1 MQRPTK
7 RARFMR
13 GVVAPIFGLL
23 AALSIVIGVL
33 NATVWKPS
41 SIVSAHANVYGSR
54 YIVTDP
60 GVLNLVD
67 YRVKISVAALNS
79 RKPICVAVG
88 LAKDVRGWTKGY
100 SVQRITGLN
109 NWNSLST
116 DVMQADDDARIDTTK
131 TADSKDSKDVSK
143 DVDFKDSDLWT
154 NATCQMGLAKLS
166 INAADFE
173 QAGNAADL
181 AIKQESQE
189 RSQEQ
194 NNAQSNAQNGAQSQT
209 SHQKLSSE
217 LQSKI
222 ARRVLIIDLGK
233 NSPEAFVELRW
244 RRHNLPDFAT
254 PMYFVGALFILLCG
268 LSASVFAMAPHRRR
282 NKRLVASRTGLIS
295 VENNSQEEVKFSEA
309 LAGTIAG
316 IFGSNKDKKSK
327 HKVGSGAHA
336 RHGVHART
344 RTTKSKAAVDS
355 SISVKSGLNSS
366 KTAALDETTVISKDD
381 LQAYFA
387 RLASESNSDFKG
399 DFAAVNNA
407 AGNNAAENNAAGNN
421 AAESFDLS
429 SANQSEQSK
438 DLHESAESSES
449 SESSESRNSGI
460 AGKSGKSQKSQGAS
474 KSQTGF
480 AKKRYKKESYK
491 DRKDRNNR
499 NDRKENFADDSKKTN
514 RGEHKNRD
522 GIMDAEYRKDNDN
535 RKRDNRIGENL
546 GKSLEAGDSSSAKP
560 GEARR
565 KSRNQ
570 FNQRDNRSQNR
581 GKNRKYKGSENR
593 TSGHASGGNTNGNK
607 VSNNASNNANRGA
620 NGSNNASHQNGS
632 RQNGP
637 QNGSQSGSSKPSKNR
652 KK

>member
-23 AALSIVIGVL
+23 AALSIVLGVL

-116 DVMQADDDARIDTTK
+116 DVMQADDGARIDSTK
-131 TADSKDSKDVSK
+131 TDDSKVSKDAAK

-209 SHQKLSSE
+209 SRQKLSSE

-387 RLASESNSDFKG
+387 RLASESSSDFKG
-399 DFAAVNNA
+399 DFAAGNKASA
-407 AGNNAAENNAAGNN
+407 A
-421 AAESFDLS
+421 FDLS
-429 SANQSEQSK
+429 SANQSEQSE
-438 DLHESAESSES
+438 DLRETAESAESSES
-449 SESSESRNSGI
+449 SKFRNSGI
-460 AGKSGKSQKSQGAS
+460 AGKPGKSQKSQKSESAS
-474 KSQTGF
+474 KSESGF

-491 DRKDRNNR
+491 DRNDRNNR
-499 NDRKENFADDSKKTN
+499 KENSAGGSKKAN
-514 RGEHKNRD
+514 RGERKNRY
-522 GIMDAEYRKDNDN
+522 GRMDAEYYKDDDGRKS
-535 RKRDNRIGENL
+535 DNRIGENL
-546 GKSLEAGDSSSAKP
+546 GKSSEAFDSTGAKP
-560 GEARR
+560 GEAKPGEAKR

-570 FNQRDNRSQNR
+570 FNQRDYRSQNR

-593 TSGHASGGNTNGNK
+593 TSGSASGGNANGNK
-607 VSNNASNNANRGA
+607 DGNKASNNANHDV
-620 NGSNNASHQNGS
+620 NGFNNASHQNAS
-632 RQNGP
+632 RQNGS
-637 QNGSQSGSSKPSKNR
+637 QNGTSKPSKNR

>member
-1 MQRPTK
+1 
-7 RARFMR
+7 MR

-23 AALSIVIGVL
+23 AALSIVLGVL

-116 DVMQADDDARIDTTK
+116 DVMQADDDARIDSTK
-131 TADSKDSKDVSK
+131 TDDSKVSKDASK

-154 NATCQMGLAKLS
+154 NATCQMGLAKLFV
-166 INAADFE
+166 NAADFE

-209 SHQKLSSE
+209 SRQKLSSE

-316 IFGSNKDKKSK
+316 IFGSHKDKKSK

-344 RTTKSKAAVDS
+344 RTAKSKSAVDS

-387 RLASESNSDFKG
+387 RLASESSSDFKG
-399 DFAAVNNA
+399 DFAA
-407 AGNNAAENNAAGNN
+407 GNK
-421 AAESFDLS
+421 ESETFDLS
-429 SANQSEQSK
+429 SANQSEQSE
-438 DLHESAESSES
+438 DLREAAESAESSES
-449 SESSESRNSGI
+449 SKFRNSGI
-460 AGKSGKSQKSQGAS
+460 AGKPGKSQKSQKSESAS
-474 KSQTGF
+474 KSESGF

-491 DRKDRNNR
+491 DRNDRNNR
-499 NDRKENFADDSKKTN
+499 KENSAGGSKKAN
-514 RGEHKNRD
+514 RGERKNRD
-522 GIMDAEYRKDNDN
+522 GRMYAEYYKDDDGRKS
-535 RKRDNRIGENL
+535 DNRIGENL
-546 GKSLEAGDSSSAKP
+546 GKSSETFDSTSAKP

-570 FNQRDNRSQNR
+570 FNQRDYRSQNR

-593 TSGHASGGNTNGNK
+593 TSGSASGGNANGNK
-607 VSNNASNNANRGA
+607 DGNKASNNANHDV
-620 NGSNNASHQNGS
+620 NGFNNASHQNAS
-632 RQNGP
+632 RQNGS
-637 QNGSQSGSSKPSKNR
+637 QNGTSKPSKNR

>member
-116 DVMQADDDARIDTTK
+116 DVMQADDDARIDSTK
-131 TADSKDSKDVSK
+131 TDDSKVSKDVSK

-181 AIKQESQE
+181 ALKQESQE

-387 RLASESNSDFKG
+387 RLASESSSDFKG
-399 DFAAVNNA
+399 DFAAGNKESA
-407 AGNNAAENNAAGNN
+407 A
-421 AAESFDLS
+421 FDLS
-429 SANQSEQSK
+429 SANQSEQSE
-438 DLHESAESSES
+438 DLREAAESAESSES
-449 SESSESRNSGI
+449 SKFRNSGI
-460 AGKSGKSQKSQGAS
+460 ARKPGKSQKSQKSESAS
-474 KSQTGF
+474 KSESGF

-491 DRKDRNNR
+491 DR
-499 NDRKENFADDSKKTN
+499 NDRKENSAGGSKKAN
-514 RGEHKNRD
+514 RGERKNRD
-522 GIMDAEYRKDNDN
+522 GRMDAEYYKDDDGRKS
-535 RKRDNRIGENL
+535 DNRIGENL
-546 GKSLEAGDSSSAKP
+546 GKSSEAFDSTSAKPGDAKP

-570 FNQRDNRSQNR
+570 FNQRDYRSQNR

-593 TSGHASGGNTNGNK
+593 TSGSASGGNANGNK
-607 VSNNASNNANRGA
+607 DGNKASNNANHDA
-620 NGSNNASHQNGS
+620 N
-632 RQNGP
+632 
-637 QNGSQSGSSKPSKNR
+637 GSSKPSKNR

>member
-100 SVQRITGLN
+100 SVQRIMGLN

-116 DVMQADDDARIDTTK
+116 DVMQADDGARIDSTK
-131 TADSKDSKDVSK
+131 TDDSKVSKDAAK

-173 QAGNAADL
+173 QVWNAADL
-181 AIKQESQE
+181 ALKQESQE

-194 NNAQSNAQNGAQSQT
+194 NNAQSNSKNGAQSQT
-209 SHQKLSSE
+209 SRQKLSSE

-316 IFGSNKDKKSK
+316 VFGSNKDKKSK

-344 RTTKSKAAVDS
+344 RTTKSQAAGDS

-366 KTAALDETTVISKDD
+366 PTAALDETTVISKDD

-387 RLASESNSDFKG
+387 RLASESGSDFKG

-407 AGNNAAENNAAGNN
+407 AGNNAAENN

-438 DLHESAESSES
+438 DLHESAES

-491 DRKDRNNR
+491 DRKDRN
-499 NDRKENFADDSKKTN
+499 DCKENFADDSKKTN

-593 TSGHASGGNTNGNK
+593 TSGYASGGNTNGNK

-637 QNGSQSGSSKPSKNR
+637 QSGSQSGSSKPSKNR

>member
-23 AALSIVIGVL
+23 AALSIVLGVL

-100 SVQRITGLN
+100 SVHRITGLN

-116 DVMQADDDARIDTTK
+116 DVMQADDGARIDSTK
-131 TADSKDSKDVSK
+131 TDDSNVSKDAAK

-181 AIKQESQE
+181 ALKQE
-189 RSQEQ
+189 SQEQ
-194 NNAQSNAQNGAQSQT
+194 NNAQSNSKNGAQSQT
-209 SHQKLSSE
+209 SRQKLSSE

-316 IFGSNKDKKSK
+316 IFGSHKDKKSK

-344 RTTKSKAAVDS
+344 RTAKSKSAVDS

-387 RLASESNSDFKG
+387 RLASESSSDFKG
-399 DFAAVNNA
+399 DFAA
-407 AGNNAAENNAAGNN
+407 GNK
-421 AAESFDLS
+421 ESETFDLS
-429 SANQSEQSK
+429 SANQSEQSE
-438 DLHESAESSES
+438 DLREAAESAESSES
-449 SESSESRNSGI
+449 SKFRNSGI
-460 AGKSGKSQKSQGAS
+460 AGKPGKSQKSQKSESAS
-474 KSQTGF
+474 KSESGF

-491 DRKDRNNR
+491 DRNDRNNR
-499 NDRKENFADDSKKTN
+499 KENSAGGSKKAN
-514 RGEHKNRD
+514 RGERKNRD
-522 GIMDAEYRKDNDN
+522 GRMDAEYYKDDDGRKS
-535 RKRDNRIGENL
+535 DNRIGENL
-546 GKSLEAGDSSSAKP
+546 GKSSEAFDSTSAKP

-570 FNQRDNRSQNR
+570 FNQRDYRSQNR

-593 TSGHASGGNTNGNK
+593 TSGSASGGNTNGNK
-607 VSNNASNNANRGA
+607 DGNKASNNANHDA
-620 NGSNNASHQNGS
+620 NGFNNASHQNAS
-632 RQNGP
+632 RQNGS
-637 QNGSQSGSSKPSKNR
+637 QNGSSKPSKNR

>member
-23 AALSIVIGVL
+23 AALSIVLGVL

-116 DVMQADDDARIDTTK
+116 DVMNADDNARVDSAK
-131 TADSKDSKDVSK
+131 TDDSKVSKNVSKDASK

-154 NATCQMGLAKLS
+154 NATCQMGLAKLFV
-166 INAADFE
+166 NAADFE
-173 QAGNAADL
+173 QVGNAADL
-181 AIKQESQE
+181 ALKQESQE
-189 RSQEQ
+189 GLQAK
-194 NNAQSNAQNGAQSQT
+194 NNVQSDAQNGAQSQT
-209 SHQKLSSE
+209 SRQKLSSE

-344 RTTKSKAAVDS
+344 RTTKSQAAVDS

-387 RLASESNSDFKG
+387 RLASESSSDFKG
-399 DFAAVNNA
+399 DFAA
-407 AGNNAAENNAAGNN
+407 ENNAARNNASENN

-449 SESSESRNSGI
+449 SESRNSGI

-474 KSQTGF
+474 KSEDGF

-491 DRKDRNNR
+491 DRKDRN
-499 NDRKENFADDSKKTN
+499 DRKENSAGGSKKAN
-514 RGEHKNRD
+514 RGERKNRD
-522 GIMDAEYRKDNDN
+522 GIMDAEFRKDDDN

-570 FNQRDNRSQNR
+570 FNQRDYRSQNR
-581 GKNRKYKGSENR
+581 GKSRKYKGSENR
-593 TSGHASGGNTNGNK
+593 TSGYASGGNTNGNK

-637 QNGSQSGSSKPSKNR
+637 QSGSQSGSSKPSKNR

>member
-23 AALSIVIGVL
+23 AALSIVLGVL

-116 DVMQADDDARIDTTK
+116 DVMQADDDARIDSTK
-131 TADSKDSKDVSK
+131 TDDSKVSKDASK

-154 NATCQMGLAKLS
+154 NATCQMGLAKLFV
-166 INAADFE
+166 NAADFE

-181 AIKQESQE
+181 ALKQESQE

-194 NNAQSNAQNGAQSQT
+194 NNAQSNSKNGAQSQT
-209 SHQKLSSE
+209 SRQKLSSE

-222 ARRVLIIDLGK
+222 ARRVLIVDLGK

-316 IFGSNKDKKSK
+316 IFGSHKDKKSK

-344 RTTKSKAAVDS
+344 RTTKSKVAVDS

-387 RLASESNSDFKG
+387 RLASESSSDFKG
-399 DFAAVNNA
+399 DFAAGNKASA
-407 AGNNAAENNAAGNN
+407 A
-421 AAESFDLS
+421 FDLS
-429 SANQSEQSK
+429 SVNQSEQSE
-438 DLHESAESSES
+438 DLREAAESAESSKF
-449 SESSESRNSGI
+449 RNSGI
-460 AGKSGKSQKSQGAS
+460 AGKPGKSQKSEKSESAS
-474 KSQTGF
+474 KSESGF

-491 DRKDRNNR
+491 DRNDRNNR
-499 NDRKENFADDSKKTN
+499 KENSAGGSKKAN
-514 RGEHKNRD
+514 RGERKNRY
-522 GIMDAEYRKDNDN
+522 GRMDAEYYKDDDGRKS
-535 RKRDNRIGENL
+535 DNRIGENL
-546 GKSLEAGDSSSAKP
+546 GKSSAAFDSTSAKPGEAKP

-570 FNQRDNRSQNR
+570 FNQRDYRSQNR

-593 TSGHASGGNTNGNK
+593 TSGSASGGNTNGNK
-607 VSNNASNNANRGA
+607 DGNKASNNANHDA
-620 NGSNNASHQNGS
+620 NGFNNASHQNAS
-632 RQNGP
+632 RQNGS
-637 QNGSQSGSSKPSKNR
+637 QNGSSKPSKNR

>member
-1 MQRPTK
+1 
-7 RARFMR
+7 MR

-100 SVQRITGLN
+100 SVQRIMGLN

-116 DVMQADDDARIDTTK
+116 DVMQADDGARIDSTK
-131 TADSKDSKDVSK
+131 TDDSKVSKDAAK

-173 QAGNAADL
+173 QVGNAADL
-181 AIKQESQE
+181 ALKQESQE

-194 NNAQSNAQNGAQSQT
+194 NNAQSNSKNGAQSQT
-209 SHQKLSSE
+209 SRQKLSSE

-316 IFGSNKDKKSK
+316 VFGSNKDKKSK

-344 RTTKSKAAVDS
+344 RTTKSQAAGDS

-366 KTAALDETTVISKDD
+366 PTAALDETTVISKDD

-387 RLASESNSDFKG
+387 RLASESGSDFKG

-407 AGNNAAENNAAGNN
+407 AGNNAAENN

-438 DLHESAESSES
+438 DLHESAES

-491 DRKDRNNR
+491 DRKDRN
-499 NDRKENFADDSKKTN
+499 DCKENFADDSKKTN

-593 TSGHASGGNTNGNK
+593 TSGYASGGNTNGNK

-637 QNGSQSGSSKPSKNR
+637 QSGSQSGSSKPSKNR

>member
-23 AALSIVIGVL
+23 AALSIVLGVL

-116 DVMQADDDARIDTTK
+116 DVMQADDDARIDSTK
-131 TADSKDSKDVSK
+131 TDDSKVSKDASK

-181 AIKQESQE
+181 ALKQE
-189 RSQEQ
+189 SQEQ
-194 NNAQSNAQNGAQSQT
+194 NNAQSNSKNGAQSQT
-209 SHQKLSSE
+209 SRQKLSSE

-316 IFGSNKDKKSK
+316 IFGSHKDKKSK

-344 RTTKSKAAVDS
+344 RTAKSKSAVDS

-387 RLASESNSDFKG
+387 RLASESSSDFKG
-399 DFAAVNNA
+399 DFAA
-407 AGNNAAENNAAGNN
+407 GNK
-421 AAESFDLS
+421 ESETFDLS
-429 SANQSEQSK
+429 SANQSEQSE
-438 DLHESAESSES
+438 DLREAAESAESSES
-449 SESSESRNSGI
+449 SKFRNSGI
-460 AGKSGKSQKSQGAS
+460 AGKPGKSQKSEKSESAS
-474 KSQTGF
+474 KSESGF

-491 DRKDRNNR
+491 DRNDRNNR
-499 NDRKENFADDSKKTN
+499 KENSAGGSKKAN
-514 RGEHKNRD
+514 RGERKNRY
-522 GIMDAEYRKDNDN
+522 GRMDAEYYKDDDGRKS
-535 RKRDNRIGENL
+535 DNRIGENL
-546 GKSLEAGDSSSAKP
+546 GKSSEAFDSTSAKP
-560 GEARR
+560 GEAKR

-570 FNQRDNRSQNR
+570 FNQRDYRSQNR

-593 TSGHASGGNTNGNK
+593 TSGSASGGNTNGNK
-607 VSNNASNNANRGA
+607 DGNKASNNANHDA
-620 NGSNNASHQNGS
+620 NGFNNASHQNAS
-632 RQNGP
+632 RQNGS
-637 QNGSQSGSSKPSKNR
+637 QNGSSKPSKNR

>member
-1 MQRPTK
+1 M
-7 RARFMR
+7 
-13 GVVAPIFGLL
+13 
-23 AALSIVIGVL
+23 
-33 NATVWKPS
+33 
-41 SIVSAHANVYGSR
+41 
-54 YIVTDP
+54 
-60 GVLNLVD
+60 NLVD

-131 TADSKDSKDVSK
+131 TADSKVSKDASK

-387 RLASESNSDFKG
+387 RLASESSSDFKG
-399 DFAAVNNA
+399 DFAAGNKESA
-407 AGNNAAENNAAGNN
+407 A
-421 AAESFDLS
+421 FDLS
-429 SANQSEQSK
+429 SANQSEQSE
-438 DLHESAESSES
+438 DLREAAESAESSES
-449 SESSESRNSGI
+449 SKFRNSGI
-460 AGKSGKSQKSQGAS
+460 ARKPGKSQKSQKSESAS
-474 KSQTGF
+474 KSESGF

-491 DRKDRNNR
+491 DR
-499 NDRKENFADDSKKTN
+499 NDRKENSAGGSKKAN
-514 RGEHKNRD
+514 RGERKNRD
-522 GIMDAEYRKDNDN
+522 GRMDAEYYKDDDGRKS
-535 RKRDNRIGENL
+535 DNRIGENL
-546 GKSLEAGDSSSAKP
+546 GKSSEAFDSTSAKPGDAKP

-570 FNQRDNRSQNR
+570 FNQRDYRSQNR

-593 TSGHASGGNTNGNK
+593 TSGSASGGNANGNK
-607 VSNNASNNANRGA
+607 ASNNANHDA
-620 NGSNNASHQNGS
+620 N
-632 RQNGP
+632 
-637 QNGSQSGSSKPSKNR
+637 GSSKPSKNR

>member
-23 AALSIVIGVL
+23 AALSIVLGVL

-116 DVMQADDDARIDTTK
+116 DVMQADDGARIDSTK
-131 TADSKDSKDVSK
+131 TDDSKVSKDAAK

-181 AIKQESQE
+181 ALKQESQE

-194 NNAQSNAQNGAQSQT
+194 NNAQSNSKNGAQSQT
-209 SHQKLSSE
+209 SRQKLSSE

-316 IFGSNKDKKSK
+316 IFGSHKGKKSK
-327 HKVGSGAHA
+327 RKVGSGAHA

-387 RLASESNSDFKG
+387 RLASESSSDFKG
-399 DFAAVNNA
+399 DFAS
-407 AGNNAAENNAAGNN
+407 GNK
-421 AAESFDLS
+421 ESETFDLS
-429 SANQSEQSK
+429 SANQSEQSE
-438 DLHESAESSES
+438 DLREAAESAESSES
-449 SESSESRNSGI
+449 SKFRNSGI
-460 AGKSGKSQKSQGAS
+460 AGKPGKSQKSQKSESAS
-474 KSQTGF
+474 KSESGF

-491 DRKDRNNR
+491 DRNDRNNR
-499 NDRKENFADDSKKTN
+499 KENSAGGSKKAN
-514 RGEHKNRD
+514 RGERKNRY
-522 GIMDAEYRKDNDN
+522 GRMDAEYYKDDDGRKS
-535 RKRDNRIGENL
+535 DNRIGENL
-546 GKSLEAGDSSSAKP
+546 GKSSEAFDSTSAKP
-560 GEARR
+560 GEAKPGEAKR

-570 FNQRDNRSQNR
+570 FNQRDYRSQNR

-593 TSGHASGGNTNGNK
+593 TSGSASGGNTNGNK
-607 VSNNASNNANRGA
+607 AGNKASNNANHDA
-620 NGSNNASHQNGS
+620 NGFNNASHQNAS
-632 RQNGP
+632 RQNGY
-637 QNGSQSGSSKPSKNR
+637 QNGTSKPSKNR

>member
-1 MQRPTK
+1 
-7 RARFMR
+7 MR

-23 AALSIVIGVL
+23 AALSIVLGVL

-116 DVMQADDDARIDTTK
+116 DVMQADDGARIDSTK
-131 TADSKDSKDVSK
+131 TDDSKVSKDAAK

-181 AIKQESQE
+181 ALKQESQE

-194 NNAQSNAQNGAQSQT
+194 NNAQSNSKNGAQSQT
-209 SHQKLSSE
+209 SRQKLSSE

-316 IFGSNKDKKSK
+316 IFGSHKGKKSK
-327 HKVGSGAHA
+327 RKVGSGAHA

-387 RLASESNSDFKG
+387 RLASESSSDFKG
-399 DFAAVNNA
+399 DFAAGNKESA
-407 AGNNAAENNAAGNN
+407 A
-421 AAESFDLS
+421 FDLS
-429 SANQSEQSK
+429 SANQSEQSE
-438 DLHESAESSES
+438 DLREAAESAESSES
-449 SESSESRNSGI
+449 SKFRNSGI
-460 AGKSGKSQKSQGAS
+460 ARKPGKSQKSQKSESAS
-474 KSQTGF
+474 KSESGF
-480 AKKRYKKESYK
+480 AKKRYNKESYK
-491 DRKDRNNR
+491 DRNDRNNR
-499 NDRKENFADDSKKTN
+499 KENSAGGSKKAN
-514 RGEHKNRD
+514 RGERKNRY
-522 GIMDAEYRKDNDN
+522 GRMDAEYYKDDDGRKS
-535 RKRDNRIGENL
+535 DNRIGENL
-546 GKSLEAGDSSSAKP
+546 GKSSEAFDSTSAKP
-560 GEARR
+560 GEAKPGEAKR

-570 FNQRDNRSQNR
+570 FNQRDYRSQNR

-593 TSGHASGGNTNGNK
+593 TSGSASGGNANGNK
-607 VSNNASNNANRGA
+607 DGNKASNNANHDA
-620 NGSNNASHQNGS
+620 NGFNNASHQNAS
-632 RQNGP
+632 RQNGS
-637 QNGSQSGSSKPSKNR
+637 QNGSSKPSKNR

>member
-23 AALSIVIGVL
+23 AALSIVLGVL

-116 DVMQADDDARIDTTK
+116 DVMQADDGARIDSTK
-131 TADSKDSKDVSK
+131 TDDSKVSKDAAK

-181 AIKQESQE
+181 ALKQESQE

-194 NNAQSNAQNGAQSQT
+194 NNAQSNSKNGAQSQT
-209 SHQKLSSE
+209 SRQKLSSE

-316 IFGSNKDKKSK
+316 IFGSHKGKKSK
-327 HKVGSGAHA
+327 RKVGSGAHA

-387 RLASESNSDFKG
+387 RLASESSSDFKG
-399 DFAAVNNA
+399 DFAA
-407 AGNNAAENNAAGNN
+407 GNK
-421 AAESFDLS
+421 ESETFDLS
-429 SANQSEQSK
+429 SANQSEQSE
-438 DLHESAESSES
+438 DLREAAESAESSES
-449 SESSESRNSGI
+449 SKFRNSGI
-460 AGKSGKSQKSQGAS
+460 AGKPGKSQKSQKSESAS
-474 KSQTGF
+474 KSESGF

-491 DRKDRNNR
+491 DRNDRNNR
-499 NDRKENFADDSKKTN
+499 KENSAGGSKKAN
-514 RGEHKNRD
+514 RGERKNRD
-522 GIMDAEYRKDNDN
+522 GRMDAEYYKDDDGRKS
-535 RKRDNRIGENL
+535 DNRIGENL
-546 GKSLEAGDSSSAKP
+546 GKSSEAFDSTSAKP

-570 FNQRDNRSQNR
+570 FNQRDYRSQNR

-593 TSGHASGGNTNGNK
+593 TSGSASGGNTNGNK
-607 VSNNASNNANRGA
+607 DGNKASNNANHDA
-620 NGSNNASHQNGS
+620 NGFNNASHQNAS
-632 RQNGP
+632 RQNGS
-637 QNGSQSGSSKPSKNR
+637 QNGSSKPSKNR

>member
-116 DVMQADDDARIDTTK
+116 DVMQADDDARIDSTK
-131 TADSKDSKDVSK
+131 TDDSKVSKDASK

-154 NATCQMGLAKLS
+154 NATCQMGLAKLFV
-166 INAADFE
+166 NAADFE

-181 AIKQESQE
+181 ALKQESQE

-209 SHQKLSSE
+209 SRQKLSSE

-327 HKVGSGAHA
+327 HKVGSGAHG

-399 DFAAVNNA
+399 DFAA
-407 AGNNAAENNAAGNN
+407 GNK
-421 AAESFDLS
+421 ESEAFDLS
-429 SANQSEQSK
+429 SANQSEQSE
-438 DLHESAESSES
+438 DLREAAESAESSES
-449 SESSESRNSGI
+449 SKFRNSGV
-460 AGKSGKSQKSQGAS
+460 AGKPGKSQKSQKSESAS
-474 KSQTGF
+474 KSESGF

-491 DRKDRNNR
+491 DRNDRNNR
-499 NDRKENFADDSKKTN
+499 KENSAGGSKKAN
-514 RGEHKNRD
+514 RGERKNRD
-522 GIMDAEYRKDNDN
+522 GRMDAEYYKDDDGRKS
-535 RKRDNRIGENL
+535 DNRIGENL
-546 GKSLEAGDSSSAKP
+546 GKSSEAFDSTSAKPGDAKPGDAKP

-570 FNQRDNRSQNR
+570 FNQRDYRSQNR

-593 TSGHASGGNTNGNK
+593 TSGSASGGNANGNK
-607 VSNNASNNANRGA
+607 DGNKASNNANHDA
-620 NGSNNASHQNGS
+620 N
-632 RQNGP
+632 
-637 QNGSQSGSSKPSKNR
+637 GSSKPSKNR

>member
-23 AALSIVIGVL
+23 AALSIVLGVL

-116 DVMQADDDARIDTTK
+116 DVMNADDNARVDSAK
-131 TADSKDSKDVSK
+131 TDDSKVSKNVSKDASK

-154 NATCQMGLAKLS
+154 NATCQMGLAKLFV
-166 INAADFE
+166 NAADFE
-173 QAGNAADL
+173 QMGNAADL
-181 AIKQESQE
+181 ALKQESQE
-189 RSQEQ
+189 GLQAK
-194 NNAQSNAQNGAQSQT
+194 NNVQSDVQNGAQSQT

-344 RTTKSKAAVDS
+344 RTTKSQAAVDS

-366 KTAALDETTVISKDD
+366 KTADLDETTVISKDD

-387 RLASESNSDFKG
+387 RLASESVSDFKG

-407 AGNNAAENNAAGNN
+407 AGNNVSENN

-449 SESSESRNSGI
+449 SESRNSRI
-460 AGKSGKSQKSQGAS
+460 AGKSGKSQKSQKSQGAS
-474 KSQTGF
+474 KSEDGF

-491 DRKDRNNR
+491 DR
-499 NDRKENFADDSKKTN
+499 NDRKENFANDSKKAN
-514 RGEHKNRD
+514 RGERKNRD
-522 GIMDAEYRKDNDN
+522 GIMDAEFRKDDDN
-535 RKRDNRIGENL
+535 RKSDNRIGENL
-546 GKSLEAGDSSSAKP
+546 GKSSEAGDSSRAKP

-581 GKNRKYKGSENR
+581 GKNRKHKGYESH
-593 TSGHASGGNTNGNK
+593 TSGAVSGGNANGNK
-607 VSNNASNNANRGA
+607 VSNNARNNANRDA

-637 QNGSQSGSSKPSKNR
+637 QSGSQSGSSKPSKNR

>member
-1 MQRPTK
+1 
-7 RARFMR
+7 MR

-23 AALSIVIGVL
+23 AALSIVLGVL

-109 NWNSLST
+109 NWSSLST
-116 DVMQADDDARIDTTK
+116 DVMKADDNARVDSAK
-131 TADSKDSKDVSK
+131 TADSKVSKDVSKDASK

-154 NATCQMGLAKLS
+154 NATCQMGLAKLFV
-166 INAADFE
+166 NAADFE
-173 QAGNAADL
+173 QVGNAADL
-181 AIKQESQE
+181 ALKQESQE
-189 RSQEQ
+189 Q
-194 NNAQSNAQNGAQSQT
+194 NSAQSNAQNGAQSQT

-316 IFGSNKDKKSK
+316 VFGSNKDKKSK

-344 RTTKSKAAVDS
+344 RTTKSQAAGDS

-366 KTAALDETTVISKDD
+366 PTAALDETTVISKDD

-387 RLASESNSDFKG
+387 RLASESGSDFKG

-407 AGNNAAENNAAGNN
+407 AVNNAAGNNAAENN

-438 DLHESAESSES
+438 DLHESAES

-491 DRKDRNNR
+491 DRTDRN
-499 NDRKENFADDSKKTN
+499 DCKENFADDSKKTN

-593 TSGHASGGNTNGNK
+593 TSGYASGGNTNGNK

>member
-1 MQRPTK
+1 
-7 RARFMR
+7 MR

-23 AALSIVIGVL
+23 AALSIVLGVL

-109 NWNSLST
+109 NWSSLST
-116 DVMQADDDARIDTTK
+116 DVMKADDNARVDSAK
-131 TADSKDSKDVSK
+131 TADSKVSKDASKDVA
-143 DVDFKDSDLWT
+143 FKDSDLWT
-154 NATCQMGLAKLS
+154 NATCQMGLAKLFV
-166 INAADFE
+166 NAADFE

-181 AIKQESQE
+181 ALKQESQE

-194 NNAQSNAQNGAQSQT
+194 NNAQSNSKNGAQSQT
-209 SHQKLSSE
+209 SRQKLSSE

-316 IFGSNKDKKSK
+316 IFGSHKDKKSK

-387 RLASESNSDFKG
+387 RLASESSSDFKG
-399 DFAAVNNA
+399 DFAAGNKASA
-407 AGNNAAENNAAGNN
+407 AFG
-421 AAESFDLS
+421 LS
-429 SANQSEQSK
+429 SANQSEQSE
-438 DLHESAESSES
+438 DSRETAETAESAESSKF
-449 SESSESRNSGI
+449 RNSGI
-460 AGKSGKSQKSQGAS
+460 AGKSGKSQKSQKSESAS
-474 KSQTGF
+474 KSESGF

-491 DRKDRNNR
+491 DRNDRNNR
-499 NDRKENFADDSKKTN
+499 KENSAGGSKKAN
-514 RGEHKNRD
+514 RGERKNRY
-522 GIMDAEYRKDNDN
+522 GRMDAEYYKDDDGRKS
-535 RKRDNRIGENL
+535 DNRIGENL
-546 GKSLEAGDSSSAKP
+546 GKSSEAFDSTSAKP
-560 GEARR
+560 GEAKPGEAKR

-570 FNQRDNRSQNR
+570 FNQRDYRSQNR

-593 TSGHASGGNTNGNK
+593 TSGSASGGNANGNK
-607 VSNNASNNANRGA
+607 DGNKASNNANHDA
-620 NGSNNASHQNGS
+620 NGFNNASHQNAS
-632 RQNGP
+632 RQNGS
-637 QNGSQSGSSKPSKNR
+637 QNGSSKPSKNR

>member
-23 AALSIVIGVL
+23 AALSIVLGVL

-109 NWNSLST
+109 NWSSLST
-116 DVMQADDDARIDTTK
+116 DVMKADDNARVDSAK
-131 TADSKDSKDVSK
+131 TADSKVSKDVSKDASK

-154 NATCQMGLAKLS
+154 NATCQMGLAKLFV
-166 INAADFE
+166 NAADFE
-173 QAGNAADL
+173 QVGNAADL
-181 AIKQESQE
+181 ALKQESQE
-189 RSQEQ
+189 GLQAK
-194 NNAQSNAQNGAQSQT
+194 NNVQSNAQNGAQSQT

-316 IFGSNKDKKSK
+316 IFGGRKDKKSK

-344 RTTKSKAAVDS
+344 
-355 SISVKSGLNSS
+355 
-366 KTAALDETTVISKDD
+366 
-381 LQAYFA
+381 
-387 RLASESNSDFKG
+387 
-399 DFAAVNNA
+399 
-407 AGNNAAENNAAGNN
+407 
-421 AAESFDLS
+421 
-429 SANQSEQSK
+429 
-438 DLHESAESSES
+438 
-449 SESSESRNSGI
+449 
-460 AGKSGKSQKSQGAS
+460 
-474 KSQTGF
+474 
-480 AKKRYKKESYK
+480 
-491 DRKDRNNR
+491 
-499 NDRKENFADDSKKTN
+499 
-514 RGEHKNRD
+514 
-522 GIMDAEYRKDNDN
+522 
-535 RKRDNRIGENL
+535 
-546 GKSLEAGDSSSAKP
+546 
-560 GEARR
+560 
-565 KSRNQ
+565 
-570 FNQRDNRSQNR
+570 
-581 GKNRKYKGSENR
+581 
-593 TSGHASGGNTNGNK
+593 
-607 VSNNASNNANRGA
+607 
-620 NGSNNASHQNGS
+620 
-632 RQNGP
+632 
-637 QNGSQSGSSKPSKNR
+637 
-652 KK
+652 

>member
-23 AALSIVIGVL
+23 AALSIVLGVL

-116 DVMQADDDARIDTTK
+116 DVMQADDGARIDSTK
-131 TADSKDSKDVSK
+131 TDDSKVSKDAAK

-181 AIKQESQE
+181 ALKQESQE

-194 NNAQSNAQNGAQSQT
+194 NNAQSNSKNGAQSQT
-209 SHQKLSSE
+209 SRQKLSSE

-316 IFGSNKDKKSK
+316 IFGSHKGKKSK
-327 HKVGSGAHA
+327 RKVGSGAHA

-387 RLASESNSDFKG
+387 RLASESSSDFKG
-399 DFAAVNNA
+399 DFAS
-407 AGNNAAENNAAGNN
+407 GNK
-421 AAESFDLS
+421 ESETFDLS
-429 SANQSEQSK
+429 SANQLEQSE
-438 DLHESAESSES
+438 DLREAAESAESSES
-449 SESSESRNSGI
+449 SKFRNSGI
-460 AGKSGKSQKSQGAS
+460 AGKPGKSQKSQKSESAS
-474 KSQTGF
+474 KSESGF

-491 DRKDRNNR
+491 DRNDRNNR
-499 NDRKENFADDSKKTN
+499 KENSAGGSKKAN
-514 RGEHKNRD
+514 RGERKNRY
-522 GIMDAEYRKDNDN
+522 GRMDAEYYKDDDGRKS
-535 RKRDNRIGENL
+535 DNRIGENL
-546 GKSLEAGDSSSAKP
+546 GKSSEAFDSTSAKP
-560 GEARR
+560 GEAKPGEAKR

-570 FNQRDNRSQNR
+570 FNQRDYRSQNR

-593 TSGHASGGNTNGNK
+593 TSGSASGGNTNGNK
-607 VSNNASNNANRGA
+607 ASNNANHDA
-620 NGSNNASHQNGS
+620 N
-632 RQNGP
+632 
-637 QNGSQSGSSKPSKNR
+637 GSSKPSKNR

>member
-23 AALSIVIGVL
+23 AALSIVLGVL

-41 SIVSAHANVYGSR
+41 SIVSAHANVYGTR

-116 DVMQADDDARIDTTK
+116 DVMQADDGARIDSTK
-131 TADSKDSKDVSK
+131 TDDSKVSKDAAK

-181 AIKQESQE
+181 ALKQESQE

-194 NNAQSNAQNGAQSQT
+194 NNAQSNSKNGAQSQT
-209 SHQKLSSE
+209 SRQKLSSE

-387 RLASESNSDFKG
+387 RLASESSSDFKG
-399 DFAAVNNA
+399 DFAAGNKASA
-407 AGNNAAENNAAGNN
+407 A
-421 AAESFDLS
+421 FDLS
-429 SANQSEQSK
+429 SANQSEQSE
-438 DLHESAESSES
+438 DLREAAESAESSES
-449 SESSESRNSGI
+449 SKFRNSGV
-460 AGKSGKSQKSQGAS
+460 AGKPGKSQKSQKSESAS
-474 KSQTGF
+474 KSESGF

-491 DRKDRNNR
+491 DRNDRNNR
-499 NDRKENFADDSKKTN
+499 KENSAGGSKKAN
-514 RGEHKNRD
+514 RGERKNRD
-522 GIMDAEYRKDNDN
+522 GRMDAEYYKDDDGRKS
-535 RKRDNRIGENL
+535 DNRIGENL
-546 GKSLEAGDSSSAKP
+546 GKSSEAFDSTSAKPGDAKPGDAKP

-570 FNQRDNRSQNR
+570 FNQRDYRSQNR

-593 TSGHASGGNTNGNK
+593 TSGSASGGNANGNK
-607 VSNNASNNANRGA
+607 DGNKASNNANHDA
-620 NGSNNASHQNGS
+620 N
-632 RQNGP
+632 
-637 QNGSQSGSSKPSKNR
+637 GSSKPSKNR

>member
-1 MQRPTK
+1 
-7 RARFMR
+7 MR

-23 AALSIVIGVL
+23 AALSIVLGVL

-109 NWNSLST
+109 NWSSLST
-116 DVMQADDDARIDTTK
+116 DVMKADDNARVDSAK
-131 TADSKDSKDVSK
+131 TADSKVSKDVSKDASK

-154 NATCQMGLAKLS
+154 NATCQMGLAKLFV
-166 INAADFE
+166 NAADFE
-173 QAGNAADL
+173 QVGNAADL
-181 AIKQESQE
+181 ALKQESQE
-189 RSQEQ
+189 Q
-194 NNAQSNAQNGAQSQT
+194 NSAQSNAQNGAQSQT

-316 IFGSNKDKKSK
+316 VFGSNKDKKSK

-344 RTTKSKAAVDS
+344 RTTKSQAAGDS

-366 KTAALDETTVISKDD
+366 PTAALDETTVISKDD

-387 RLASESNSDFKG
+387 RLASESGSDFKG
-399 DFAAVNNA
+399 DFAAVNDA
-407 AGNNAAENNAAGNN
+407 AGNDAAENNAAGNN

-449 SESSESRNSGI
+449 SESRNSRI
-460 AGKSGKSQKSQGAS
+460 AGKSGKSQKSQKSQGAS
-474 KSQTGF
+474 KSEDGF

-491 DRKDRNNR
+491 GRNNR

-514 RGEHKNRD
+514 RGERKNRD
-522 GIMDAEYRKDNDN
+522 GIMDAEFRKDDDN
-535 RKRDNRIGENL
+535 RKSDNRIGENL
-546 GKSLEAGDSSSAKP
+546 GKSSEAGDSSSAKP
-560 GEARR
+560 GEASR

-593 TSGHASGGNTNGNK
+593 TSGYASGGNTNGNK

-637 QNGSQSGSSKPSKNR
+637 QSGSQSGSSKPSKNR

>member
-23 AALSIVIGVL
+23 AALSIVLGVL

-116 DVMQADDDARIDTTK
+116 DVMQADDGARIDSTK
-131 TADSKDSKDVSK
+131 TDDSKVSKDAAK

-209 SHQKLSSE
+209 SRQKLSSE

-387 RLASESNSDFKG
+387 RLASESSSDFKG
-399 DFAAVNNA
+399 DFAAGNKASA
-407 AGNNAAENNAAGNN
+407 A
-421 AAESFDLS
+421 FDLS
-429 SANQSEQSK
+429 SANQSEQSE
-438 DLHESAESSES
+438 DLRETAESAESSKF
-449 SESSESRNSGI
+449 RNSGI
-460 AGKSGKSQKSQGAS
+460 AGKPGKSQKSEKSESAS
-474 KSQTGF
+474 KSESGF

-491 DRKDRNNR
+491 DRNDRNNR
-499 NDRKENFADDSKKTN
+499 KENSAGGSKKAN
-514 RGEHKNRD
+514 RGERKNRY
-522 GIMDAEYRKDNDN
+522 GRMDAEYYKDDDGRKS
-535 RKRDNRIGENL
+535 DNRIGENL
-546 GKSLEAGDSSSAKP
+546 GKSSETFDSTSAKP

-570 FNQRDNRSQNR
+570 FNQRDYRSQNR

-593 TSGHASGGNTNGNK
+593 TSGSASGGNANGNK
-607 VSNNASNNANRGA
+607 DGNKASNNANHDV
-620 NGSNNASHQNGS
+620 NGFNNASHQNAS
-632 RQNGP
+632 RQNGS
-637 QNGSQSGSSKPSKNR
+637 QNGTSKPSKNR

>member
-116 DVMQADDDARIDTTK
+116 DVMRADDDARIDSTK
-131 TADSKDSKDVSK
+131 TDGSKVSKDASK

-181 AIKQESQE
+181 ALKQESQE

-194 NNAQSNAQNGAQSQT
+194 NNAQSNTQNGAQSQT
-209 SHQKLSSE
+209 SRQKLSSE

-316 IFGSNKDKKSK
+316 IFGSHKDKKSK

-387 RLASESNSDFKG
+387 RLASESSSDFKG
-399 DFAAVNNA
+399 DFAAGNKASA
-407 AGNNAAENNAAGNN
+407 A
-421 AAESFDLS
+421 FDLS
-429 SANQSEQSK
+429 SVNQSEQSE
-438 DLHESAESSES
+438 DLREAAESAESSES
-449 SESSESRNSGI
+449 SKFRNSGI
-460 AGKSGKSQKSQGAS
+460 AGKPGKSQKSEKSEIAS
-474 KSQTGF
+474 KSESGF
-480 AKKRYKKESYK
+480 ANKRYKKESYK
-491 DRKDRNNR
+491 DRNDRNNR
-499 NDRKENFADDSKKTN
+499 KENSAGGSKKAN
-514 RGEHKNRD
+514 RGERKNRY
-522 GIMDAEYRKDNDN
+522 GRMDAEYYKDDDGRKS
-535 RKRDNRIGENL
+535 DNRIGENL
-546 GKSLEAGDSSSAKP
+546 GKSSEASDSTSAKP
-560 GEARR
+560 GEAKSGEARR

-570 FNQRDNRSQNR
+570 FNQRDYRSQNR

-593 TSGHASGGNTNGNK
+593 TSGSASGGNTNDNKDGNK
-607 VSNNASNNANRGA
+607 ASNNANHDA
-620 NGSNNASHQNGS
+620 NGFNNASHQNAS
-632 RQNGP
+632 RQNGS
-637 QNGSQSGSSKPSKNR
+637 QNGSSKPSKNR

>member
-23 AALSIVIGVL
+23 AALSIVLGVL

-116 DVMQADDDARIDTTK
+116 DVMQADDGARIDSTK
-131 TADSKDSKDVSK
+131 TDDSKVSKDAAK

-181 AIKQESQE
+181 ALKQESQE

-194 NNAQSNAQNGAQSQT
+194 NNAQSNSKNGAQSQT
-209 SHQKLSSE
+209 SRQKLSSE

-316 IFGSNKDKKSK
+316 VFGSNKDKKSK

-344 RTTKSKAAVDS
+344 RTTKSQAAGDS

-366 KTAALDETTVISKDD
+366 PTAALDETTVISKDD

-387 RLASESNSDFKG
+387 RLASESGSDFKG

-407 AGNNAAENNAAGNN
+407 AGNNAAENN

-438 DLHESAESSES
+438 DLHESAES

-491 DRKDRNNR
+491 DRTDRN
-499 NDRKENFADDSKKTN
+499 DCKENFADDSKKTN

-593 TSGHASGGNTNGNK
+593 TSGYASGGNTNGNK

>member
-23 AALSIVIGVL
+23 AALSIVLGVL

-116 DVMQADDDARIDTTK
+116 DVMQADDGARIDSTK
-131 TADSKDSKDVSK
+131 TDDSKASKDAAK

-181 AIKQESQE
+181 ALKQESQE

-194 NNAQSNAQNGAQSQT
+194 NNAQSNTQNGAQSQT
-209 SHQKLSSE
+209 SRQKLSSE

-316 IFGSNKDKKSK
+316 IFGSHKDKKSK

-344 RTTKSKAAVDS
+344 RTAKSKSAVDS

-387 RLASESNSDFKG
+387 RLASESSSDFKG
-399 DFAAVNNA
+399 DFAA
-407 AGNNAAENNAAGNN
+407 GNK
-421 AAESFDLS
+421 ESETFDLS
-429 SANQSEQSK
+429 SANQSEQSE
-438 DLHESAESSES
+438 DLREAAESAESSES
-449 SESSESRNSGI
+449 SKFRNSGI
-460 AGKSGKSQKSQGAS
+460 AGKPGKSQKSQKSESAS
-474 KSQTGF
+474 KSESGF

-491 DRKDRNNR
+491 DRNDRNNR
-499 NDRKENFADDSKKTN
+499 KENSAGGSKKAN
-514 RGEHKNRD
+514 RGERKNRD
-522 GIMDAEYRKDNDN
+522 GRMDAEYYKDDDGRKS
-535 RKRDNRIGENL
+535 DNRIGENL
-546 GKSLEAGDSSSAKP
+546 GKSSEAFDSTSAKPGDAKP

-570 FNQRDNRSQNR
+570 FNQRDYRSQNR

-593 TSGHASGGNTNGNK
+593 TSGSASGGNVNGNK
-607 VSNNASNNANRGA
+607 ASNNANHDA
-620 NGSNNASHQNGS
+620 N
-632 RQNGP
+632 
-637 QNGSQSGSSKPSKNR
+637 GSSKPSKNR

>member
-13 GVVAPIFGLL
+13 GVVAPIFGIL
-23 AALSIVIGVL
+23 AALSIVLGVL

-60 GVLNLVD
+60 GVLNIVD

-109 NWNSLST
+109 NWSSLST
-116 DVMQADDDARIDTTK
+116 DVMKADDNARVDSAK
-131 TADSKDSKDVSK
+131 TADSKVSKDVSKDASK

-154 NATCQMGLAKLS
+154 NATCQMGLAKLFV
-166 INAADFE
+166 NAADFE
-173 QAGNAADL
+173 QVGNAADL
-181 AIKQESQE
+181 ALKQESQE
-189 RSQEQ
+189 GLQAK
-194 NNAQSNAQNGAQSQT
+194 NNVQSDAQNGAQSQT

-316 IFGSNKDKKSK
+316 IFGSRKDKKSK

-344 RTTKSKAAVDS
+344 RTTKSQAAGDS

-366 KTAALDETTVISKDD
+366 PTADLDETTVISKDD

-387 RLASESNSDFKG
+387 RLASESGSDFKG
-399 DFAAVNNA
+399 DF
-407 AGNNAAENNAAGNN
+407 AAENNAAGNN

-429 SANQSEQSK
+429 SANQLEQSK

-449 SESSESRNSGI
+449 RNSGI
-460 AGKSGKSQKSQGAS
+460 ARKSGKSQKSQGAS

-499 NDRKENFADDSKKTN
+499 KENFADDSKKTN

-522 GIMDAEYRKDNDN
+522 GIMYAEFRKDDDN
-535 RKRDNRIGENL
+535 RKSDNRIGENL
-546 GKSLEAGDSSSAKP
+546 GKSSEAGDSSSAKP
-560 GEARR
+560 GEASR

-581 GKNRKYKGSENR
+581 GKNRKHKGYESR
-593 TSGHASGGNTNGNK
+593 TSGAASGGNANGNK
-607 VSNNASNNANRGA
+607 VSNHASNNANRDA

-637 QNGSQSGSSKPSKNR
+637 QSGSQSGSSKPSKNR

>member
-23 AALSIVIGVL
+23 AALSIVLGVL

-109 NWNSLST
+109 NWSSLST
-116 DVMQADDDARIDTTK
+116 DVMKADDNARVDSAK
-131 TADSKDSKDVSK
+131 TADSKVSKDASKDVA
-143 DVDFKDSDLWT
+143 FKDSDLWT
-154 NATCQMGLAKLS
+154 NATCQMGLAKLFV
-166 INAADFE
+166 NAADFE

-181 AIKQESQE
+181 ALKQESQE

-194 NNAQSNAQNGAQSQT
+194 NNAQSNSKNGAQSQT
-209 SHQKLSSE
+209 SRQKLSSE

-316 IFGSNKDKKSK
+316 IFGSHKDKKSK

-387 RLASESNSDFKG
+387 RLASESSSDFKG
-399 DFAAVNNA
+399 DFAAGNKASA
-407 AGNNAAENNAAGNN
+407 AFG
-421 AAESFDLS
+421 LS
-429 SANQSEQSK
+429 SANQSEQSE
-438 DLHESAESSES
+438 DSRETAETAESAESSKF
-449 SESSESRNSGI
+449 RNSGI
-460 AGKSGKSQKSQGAS
+460 AGKSGKSQKSQKSESAS
-474 KSQTGF
+474 KSESGF

-491 DRKDRNNR
+491 DRNDRNNR
-499 NDRKENFADDSKKTN
+499 KENSAGGSKKAN
-514 RGEHKNRD
+514 RGERKNRY
-522 GIMDAEYRKDNDN
+522 GRMDAEYYKDDDGRKS
-535 RKRDNRIGENL
+535 DNRIGENL
-546 GKSLEAGDSSSAKP
+546 GKSSEAFDSTSAKP
-560 GEARR
+560 GEAKPGEAKR

-570 FNQRDNRSQNR
+570 FNQRDYRSQNR

-593 TSGHASGGNTNGNK
+593 TSGSASGGNANGNK
-607 VSNNASNNANRGA
+607 DGNKASNNANHDA
-620 NGSNNASHQNGS
+620 NGFNNASHQNAS
-632 RQNGP
+632 RQNGS
-637 QNGSQSGSSKPSKNR
+637 QNGSSKPSKNR

>member
-1 MQRPTK
+1 
-7 RARFMR
+7 MR
-13 GVVAPIFGLL
+13 GVVAPIFGIL
-23 AALSIVIGVL
+23 AALSIVLGVL

-60 GVLNLVD
+60 GVLNIVD

-109 NWNSLST
+109 NWSSLST
-116 DVMQADDDARIDTTK
+116 DVMKADDNARVDSAK
-131 TADSKDSKDVSK
+131 TADSKVSKDVSKDASK

-154 NATCQMGLAKLS
+154 NATCQMGLAKLFV
-166 INAADFE
+166 NAADFE
-173 QAGNAADL
+173 QVGNAADL
-181 AIKQESQE
+181 ALKQE
-189 RSQEQ
+189 SQEQ

-209 SHQKLSSE
+209 SRQKLSSE

-316 IFGSNKDKKSK
+316 IFGSRKDKKSK

-344 RTTKSKAAVDS
+344 RTTKSQAAGDS

-366 KTAALDETTVISKDD
+366 PTADLDETTVISKDD

-387 RLASESNSDFKG
+387 RLASESGSDFKG

-429 SANQSEQSK
+429 SANRSEQSK

-449 SESSESRNSGI
+449 SESRNSGI
-460 AGKSGKSQKSQGAS
+460 ARKSGKSQKSQGAS

-491 DRKDRNNR
+491 DRKDRN
-499 NDRKENFADDSKKTN
+499 DRKENFADDSKKTN
-514 RGEHKNRD
+514 RCEHKNRD
-522 GIMDAEYRKDNDN
+522 GIMYAEFRKDDDN
-535 RKRDNRIGENL
+535 RKSDNRIGENL
-546 GKSLEAGDSSSAKP
+546 GKSSEAGDSSSAKP
-560 GEARR
+560 GEASR

-581 GKNRKYKGSENR
+581 GKNRKHKGYESR
-593 TSGHASGGNTNGNK
+593 TSGAASGGNSNGNK
-607 VSNNASNNANRGA
+607 VSNNASNNANRDA

-637 QNGSQSGSSKPSKNR
+637 QSGSQNGSSKPSKNR

>member
-1 MQRPTK
+1 
-7 RARFMR
+7 MR

-23 AALSIVIGVL
+23 AALSIVLGVL

-116 DVMQADDDARIDTTK
+116 DVMQADDGARIDSTK
-131 TADSKDSKDVSK
+131 TDDSKVSKDAAK

-181 AIKQESQE
+181 ALKQESQE

-194 NNAQSNAQNGAQSQT
+194 NNAQSNSKNGAQSQT
-209 SHQKLSSE
+209 SRQKLSSE

-316 IFGSNKDKKSK
+316 IFGSHKGKKSK
-327 HKVGSGAHA
+327 RKVGSGAHA

-387 RLASESNSDFKG
+387 RLASESSSDFKG
-399 DFAAVNNA
+399 DFAA
-407 AGNNAAENNAAGNN
+407 GNK
-421 AAESFDLS
+421 ESETFDLS
-429 SANQSEQSK
+429 SANQSEQSE
-438 DLHESAESSES
+438 DLREAAESAESSES
-449 SESSESRNSGI
+449 SKFRNSGI
-460 AGKSGKSQKSQGAS
+460 AGKPGKSQKSQKSESAS
-474 KSQTGF
+474 KSESGF

-491 DRKDRNNR
+491 DRNDRNNR
-499 NDRKENFADDSKKTN
+499 KENSAGGSKKAN
-514 RGEHKNRD
+514 RGERKNRD
-522 GIMDAEYRKDNDN
+522 GRMDAEYYKDDDGRKS
-535 RKRDNRIGENL
+535 DNRIGENL
-546 GKSLEAGDSSSAKP
+546 GKSSEAFDSTSAKP

-570 FNQRDNRSQNR
+570 FNQRDYRSQNR

-593 TSGHASGGNTNGNK
+593 TSGSASGGNTNGNK
-607 VSNNASNNANRGA
+607 DGNKASNNANHDA
-620 NGSNNASHQNGS
+620 NGFNNASHQNAS
-632 RQNGP
+632 RQNGS
-637 QNGSQSGSSKPSKNR
+637 QNGSSKPSKNR

>member
-23 AALSIVIGVL
+23 AALSIVLGVL

-109 NWNSLST
+109 NWSSLST
-116 DVMQADDDARIDTTK
+116 DVMKADDNARVDSAK
-131 TADSKDSKDVSK
+131 TADSKVSKDVSKDASK

-154 NATCQMGLAKLS
+154 NATCQMGLAKLFV
-166 INAADFE
+166 NAADFE
-173 QAGNAADL
+173 QVGNAADL
-181 AIKQESQE
+181 ALKQESQE
-189 RSQEQ
+189 Q
-194 NNAQSNAQNGAQSQT
+194 NSAQSNAQNGAQSQT

-316 IFGSNKDKKSK
+316 VFGSNKDKKSK

-344 RTTKSKAAVDS
+344 RTTKSQAAGDS

-366 KTAALDETTVISKDD
+366 PTAALDETTVISKDD

-387 RLASESNSDFKG
+387 RLASESGSDFKG

-407 AGNNAAENNAAGNN
+407 AVNNAAGNNAAENN

-438 DLHESAESSES
+438 DLHESAES

-491 DRKDRNNR
+491 DRTDRN
-499 NDRKENFADDSKKTN
+499 DCKENFADDSKKTN

-593 TSGHASGGNTNGNK
+593 TSGYASGGNTNGNK

>member
-23 AALSIVIGVL
+23 AALSIVLGVL

-109 NWNSLST
+109 NWSSLST
-116 DVMQADDDARIDTTK
+116 DVMKADDNARVDSAK
-131 TADSKDSKDVSK
+131 TADSKVSKDVSKDASK

-154 NATCQMGLAKLS
+154 NATCQMGLAKLFV
-166 INAADFE
+166 NAADFE
-173 QAGNAADL
+173 QVGNAADL
-181 AIKQESQE
+181 ALKQESQE
-189 RSQEQ
+189 Q
-194 NNAQSNAQNGAQSQT
+194 NSAQSNAQNGAQSQT

-316 IFGSNKDKKSK
+316 VFGSNKDKKSK

-344 RTTKSKAAVDS
+344 RTTKSQAAGDS

-366 KTAALDETTVISKDD
+366 PTAALDETTVISKDD

-387 RLASESNSDFKG
+387 RLASESGSDFKG
-399 DFAAVNNA
+399 DFAAGNNAAGNNVAGNNA
-407 AGNNAAENNAAGNN
+407 AGNNAAENN

-449 SESSESRNSGI
+449 SESRNSGI

-474 KSQTGF
+474 KSEDGF

-491 DRKDRNNR
+491 DRKDR
-499 NDRKENFADDSKKTN
+499 KENSAGGSKKAN
-514 RGEHKNRD
+514 RGERKNRD
-522 GIMDAEYRKDNDN
+522 GRMGAEYYKDDDGRKS
-535 RKRDNRIGENL
+535 DNRIGENL
-546 GKSLEAGDSSSAKP
+546 GKSSEAGDSSSAKP

-570 FNQRDNRSQNR
+570 FNQRDYRSQNR
-581 GKNRKYKGSENR
+581 GKSRKYKGSENR
-593 TSGHASGGNTNGNK
+593 TSGYASGGNTNGSKDGNK
-607 VSNNASNNANRGA
+607 ASNNANHDA
-620 NGSNNASHQNGS
+620 NGFNNAGRQNAS
-632 RQNGP
+632 RQNGS
-637 QNGSQSGSSKPSKNR
+637 QNGSSKPSKNR

>member
-23 AALSIVIGVL
+23 AALSIVLGVL

-109 NWNSLST
+109 NWSSLST
-116 DVMQADDDARIDTTK
+116 DVMKADDNARVDSAK
-131 TADSKDSKDVSK
+131 TADSKVSKDVSKDASK

-154 NATCQMGLAKLS
+154 NATCQMGLAKLFV
-166 INAADFE
+166 NAADFE
-173 QAGNAADL
+173 QVGNAADL
-181 AIKQESQE
+181 ALKQESQE
-189 RSQEQ
+189 GLQAK
-194 NNAQSNAQNGAQSQT
+194 NNVQSDAQNSVQSQT

-316 IFGSNKDKKSK
+316 VFGGRKDKKSK

-344 RTTKSKAAVDS
+344 RTTKSQAAGDS

-366 KTAALDETTVISKDD
+366 PTAALDETTVISKDD

-387 RLASESNSDFKG
+387 RLASESGSDFKG
-399 DFAAVNNA
+399 DFAAGNNAAGNNVAGNNA
-407 AGNNAAENNAAGNN
+407 AGNNAAENN

-438 DLHESAESSES
+438 DLHESAES

-491 DRKDRNNR
+491 DRKNR
-499 NDRKENFADDSKKTN
+499 NDCKENFADDSKKTN
-514 RGEHKNRD
+514 RGERKNRD

-535 RKRDNRIGENL
+535 RKSDNRIGENL

-570 FNQRDNRSQNR
+570 FNQRDNRGQNR
-581 GKNRKYKGSENR
+581 GKNRKHKGYESR
-593 TSGHASGGNTNGNK
+593 TSGYASGGNTNGNK
-607 VSNNASNNANRGA
+607 VSNNASNNANRDA

-637 QNGSQSGSSKPSKNR
+637 QSGSSKPSKNR

>member
-23 AALSIVIGVL
+23 AALSIVLGVL

-116 DVMQADDDARIDTTK
+116 DVMQADDDARIDSTK
-131 TADSKDSKDVSK
+131 TDDSKVSKDASK

-154 NATCQMGLAKLS
+154 NATCQMGLAKLFV
-166 INAADFE
+166 NAADFE

-209 SHQKLSSE
+209 SRQKLSSE

-316 IFGSNKDKKSK
+316 IFGSHKDKKSK

-344 RTTKSKAAVDS
+344 RTAKSKSAVDS

-387 RLASESNSDFKG
+387 RLASESSSDFKG
-399 DFAAVNNA
+399 DFAA
-407 AGNNAAENNAAGNN
+407 GNK
-421 AAESFDLS
+421 ESETFDLS
-429 SANQSEQSK
+429 SANQSEQSE
-438 DLHESAESSES
+438 DLREAAESAESSES
-449 SESSESRNSGI
+449 SKFRNSGI
-460 AGKSGKSQKSQGAS
+460 AGKPGKSQKSQKSESAS
-474 KSQTGF
+474 KSESGF

-491 DRKDRNNR
+491 DRNDRNNR
-499 NDRKENFADDSKKTN
+499 KENSAGGSKKAN
-514 RGEHKNRD
+514 RGERKNRY
-522 GIMDAEYRKDNDN
+522 GRMDAEYYKDDDGRKS
-535 RKRDNRIGENL
+535 DNRIGENL
-546 GKSLEAGDSSSAKP
+546 GKSSETFDSTSAKP

-570 FNQRDNRSQNR
+570 FNQRDYRSQNR

-593 TSGHASGGNTNGNK
+593 TSGSASGGNANGNK
-607 VSNNASNNANRGA
+607 DGNKASNNANHDV
-620 NGSNNASHQNGS
+620 NGFNNASHQNAS
-632 RQNGP
+632 RQNGS
-637 QNGSQSGSSKPSKNR
+637 QNGTSKPSKNR

>member
-23 AALSIVIGVL
+23 AALSIVLGVL

-79 RKPICVAVG
+79 RKPIRVAVG

-116 DVMQADDDARIDTTK
+116 DVMQADDGARIDSTK
-131 TADSKDSKDVSK
+131 TDDSKVSKDAAK

-154 NATCQMGLAKLS
+154 NATCQMGLAKLFV
-166 INAADFE
+166 NAADFE

-209 SHQKLSSE
+209 SRQKLSSE

-316 IFGSNKDKKSK
+316 IFGSHKDKKSK

-344 RTTKSKAAVDS
+344 RTAKSKSAVDS

-387 RLASESNSDFKG
+387 RLASESSSDFKG
-399 DFAAVNNA
+399 DFAA
-407 AGNNAAENNAAGNN
+407 GNK
-421 AAESFDLS
+421 ESETFDLS
-429 SANQSEQSK
+429 SANQSEQSE
-438 DLHESAESSES
+438 DLREAAESAESSES
-449 SESSESRNSGI
+449 SKFRNSGI
-460 AGKSGKSQKSQGAS
+460 AGKPGKSQKSQKSESAS
-474 KSQTGF
+474 KSESGF

-491 DRKDRNNR
+491 DRNDRNNR
-499 NDRKENFADDSKKTN
+499 KENSAGGSKKAN
-514 RGEHKNRD
+514 RGERKNRD
-522 GIMDAEYRKDNDN
+522 GRMDAEYYKDDDGRKS
-535 RKRDNRIGENL
+535 DNRIGENL
-546 GKSLEAGDSSSAKP
+546 GKSSEAFDSTSAKP

-570 FNQRDNRSQNR
+570 FNQRDYRSQNR

-593 TSGHASGGNTNGNK
+593 TSGSASGGNTNGNK
-607 VSNNASNNANRGA
+607 DGNKASNNANHDA
-620 NGSNNASHQNGS
+620 NGFNNASHQNAS
-632 RQNGP
+632 RQNGS
-637 QNGSQSGSSKPSKNR
+637 QNGSSKPSKNR

>member
-1 MQRPTK
+1 
-7 RARFMR
+7 MR

-23 AALSIVIGVL
+23 AALSIVLGVL

-116 DVMQADDDARIDTTK
+116 DVMQADDDARIDSTK
-131 TADSKDSKDVSK
+131 TDDSKVSKDASK

-154 NATCQMGLAKLS
+154 NATCQMGLAKLFV
-166 INAADFE
+166 NAADFE

-209 SHQKLSSE
+209 SRQKLSSE

-316 IFGSNKDKKSK
+316 IFGSHKDKKSK

-387 RLASESNSDFKG
+387 RLASESSSDFKG
-399 DFAAVNNA
+399 DFAAGNKASA
-407 AGNNAAENNAAGNN
+407 AFG
-421 AAESFDLS
+421 LS
-429 SANQSEQSK
+429 SANQSEQSE
-438 DLHESAESSES
+438 DSRETAETAESAESSKF
-449 SESSESRNSGI
+449 RNSGI
-460 AGKSGKSQKSQGAS
+460 AGKSGKSQKSQKSESAS
-474 KSQTGF
+474 KSESGF

-491 DRKDRNNR
+491 DRNDRNNR
-499 NDRKENFADDSKKTN
+499 KENSAGGSKKAN
-514 RGEHKNRD
+514 RGERKNRY
-522 GIMDAEYRKDNDN
+522 GRMDAEYYKDDDGRKS
-535 RKRDNRIGENL
+535 DNRIGENL
-546 GKSLEAGDSSSAKP
+546 GKSSEAFDSTSAKP
-560 GEARR
+560 GEAKR

-570 FNQRDNRSQNR
+570 FNQRDYRSQNR

-593 TSGHASGGNTNGNK
+593 TSGSASGGNANGNK
-607 VSNNASNNANRGA
+607 DGNKASNNANHDA
-620 NGSNNASHQNGS
+620 NGFNNASHQNAS
-632 RQNGP
+632 RQNGS
-637 QNGSQSGSSKPSKNR
+637 QNGSSKPSKNR

>member
-23 AALSIVIGVL
+23 AALSIVLGVL

-116 DVMQADDDARIDTTK
+116 DVMQADDGARIDSTK
-131 TADSKDSKDVSK
+131 TDDSKVSKDAAK

-181 AIKQESQE
+181 ALKQESQE

-194 NNAQSNAQNGAQSQT
+194 NNAQSNSKNGAQSQT
-209 SHQKLSSE
+209 SRQKLSSE

-316 IFGSNKDKKSK
+316 IFGSHKGKKSK
-327 HKVGSGAHA
+327 RKVGSGAHA

-387 RLASESNSDFKG
+387 RLASESSSDFKG
-399 DFAAVNNA
+399 DFAA
-407 AGNNAAENNAAGNN
+407 GNK
-421 AAESFDLS
+421 ESETFDLS
-429 SANQSEQSK
+429 SANQSEQSE
-438 DLHESAESSES
+438 DLREAAESAESSES
-449 SESSESRNSGI
+449 SKFRNSGI
-460 AGKSGKSQKSQGAS
+460 AGKPGKSQKSQKSESAS
-474 KSQTGF
+474 KSESGF

-491 DRKDRNNR
+491 DRNDRNNR
-499 NDRKENFADDSKKTN
+499 KENSAGGSKKAN
-514 RGEHKNRD
+514 RGERKNRD
-522 GIMDAEYRKDNDN
+522 GRMDAEYYKDDDGRKS
-535 RKRDNRIGENL
+535 DNRIGENL
-546 GKSLEAGDSSSAKP
+546 GKSSEAFDSTSAKP

-570 FNQRDNRSQNR
+570 FNQRDYRSQNR

-593 TSGHASGGNTNGNK
+593 TSGSASGGNTNGNK
-607 VSNNASNNANRGA
+607 DGNKASNNANHDV
-620 NGSNNASHQNGS
+620 NGFNNASHQNAS
-632 RQNGP
+632 RQNGS
-637 QNGSQSGSSKPSKNR
+637 QNGTSKPSKNR

>member
-23 AALSIVIGVL
+23 AALSIVLGVL

-41 SIVSAHANVYGSR
+41 SIVSAHANVYGTR

-116 DVMQADDDARIDTTK
+116 DVMQADDGARIDSTK
-131 TADSKDSKDVSK
+131 TDDSKVSKDAAK

-181 AIKQESQE
+181 ALKQESQE

-194 NNAQSNAQNGAQSQT
+194 NNAQSNSKNGAQSQT
-209 SHQKLSSE
+209 SRQKLSSE

-387 RLASESNSDFKG
+387 RLASESSSDFKG
-399 DFAAVNNA
+399 DFAAGNKASA
-407 AGNNAAENNAAGNN
+407 A
-421 AAESFDLS
+421 FDLS
-429 SANQSEQSK
+429 SANQLEQSE
-438 DLHESAESSES
+438 DLREAAESAESSES
-449 SESSESRNSGI
+449 SKFRNSGI
-460 AGKSGKSQKSQGAS
+460 AGKPGKSQKSQKSESAS
-474 KSQTGF
+474 KSESGF
-480 AKKRYKKESYK
+480 SKKRYKKESYK
-491 DRKDRNNR
+491 DRNDRNNR
-499 NDRKENFADDSKKTN
+499 KENSAGGSKKAN
-514 RGEHKNRD
+514 RGERKNRY
-522 GIMDAEYRKDNDN
+522 GRMDAEYYKDDDGRKS
-535 RKRDNRIGENL
+535 DNRIGENL
-546 GKSLEAGDSSSAKP
+546 GKSSEAFDSTSAKP
-560 GEARR
+560 GEAKSGEARR

-570 FNQRDNRSQNR
+570 FNQRDYRSQNR

-593 TSGHASGGNTNGNK
+593 TSGSASGGNANGNK
-607 VSNNASNNANRGA
+607 DGNKASNNANHDV
-620 NGSNNASHQNGS
+620 NGFNNASHQNAS
-632 RQNGP
+632 RQNGS
-637 QNGSQSGSSKPSKNR
+637 QNGTSKPSKNR

>member
-13 GVVAPIFGLL
+13 GVVAPIFGIL
-23 AALSIVIGVL
+23 AALSIVLGVL

-60 GVLNLVD
+60 GVLNIVD

-109 NWNSLST
+109 NWSSLST
-116 DVMQADDDARIDTTK
+116 DVMKADDNARVDSAK
-131 TADSKDSKDVSK
+131 TADSKVSKDVSKDASK

-154 NATCQMGLAKLS
+154 NATCQMGLAKLFV
-166 INAADFE
+166 NAADFE
-173 QAGNAADL
+173 QVGNAADL
-181 AIKQESQE
+181 ALKQESQE
-189 RSQEQ
+189 GLQAK
-194 NNAQSNAQNGAQSQT
+194 NNVQSDAQNGAQSQT

-316 IFGSNKDKKSK
+316 IFGSRKDKKSK

-344 RTTKSKAAVDS
+344 RTTKSQAAGDS

-366 KTAALDETTVISKDD
+366 PTADLDETTVISKDD

-387 RLASESNSDFKG
+387 RLASESGSDFKG
-399 DFAAVNNA
+399 DF
-407 AGNNAAENNAAGNN
+407 AAENNAAGNN

-429 SANQSEQSK
+429 SANQLEQSK

-449 SESSESRNSGI
+449 SESRNSGI
-460 AGKSGKSQKSQGAS
+460 ARKSGKSQKSQGAS

-499 NDRKENFADDSKKTN
+499 KENFADDSKKTN

-522 GIMDAEYRKDNDN
+522 GIMYAEFRKDDDN
-535 RKRDNRIGENL
+535 RKSDNRIGENL
-546 GKSLEAGDSSSAKP
+546 GKSSEAGDSSSAKP
-560 GEARR
+560 GEASR

-581 GKNRKYKGSENR
+581 GKNRKHKGYESR
-593 TSGHASGGNTNGNK
+593 TSGAASGGNSNGNK
-607 VSNNASNNANRGA
+607 VSNNASNNANRDA

-637 QNGSQSGSSKPSKNR
+637 QSGSQSGSSKPSKNR